1 MSRNKYLIVFAGIIM
16 QLSIGS
22 IYAYSKWIT
31 PLSEELHWDAH
42 DTKTGFSMAICFLGL
57 TAAFMGKFA
66 QKTEPKK
73 AGLLAAAFMTIG
85 LLGSALAVR
94 IDSLY
99 LFYLT
104 FGVLQ
109 GIGLGFGYI
118 VPVYTV
124 VKWFP
129 DKPGLSSGII
139 IMSFALGSLLASFII
154 SPLYTSIGL
163 SNTFAFLGIV
173 YGISMLLSAF
183 YLANPASNDNTQ
195 HIVIDPTTKEILTDK
210 RFIALWLLL
219 FLNVCGG
226 IAIISK
232 AAVLGVEV
240 TGMSTTQATLFVAI
254 IGLFNGIGRLFWS
267 GISDKI
273 GCWKTFM
280 IFIAINT
287 ICFALLPAF
296 STNQFSFKF
305 LTYIII
311 AGYGAGFAT
320 MPAFVKNI
328 YGVDRY
334 GTVLGYILTAWS
346 AAAFVGP
353 VLLDLTTNVDIFYLF
368 AILLL
373 IALFVGY
380 WLKNIITKI
389 RNCIKQKRTQIH

>member
-1 MSRNKYLIVFAGIIM
+1 MKKNKYLIVLAGMIM

-22 IYAYSKWIT
+22 IYAYSKWIE
-31 PLSEELHWDAH
+31 PLAKELNWDAH
-42 DTKTGFSMAICFLGL
+42 DTKTGFSLAICFLGL

-66 QKTEPKK
+66 QKIGPVKS
-73 AGLLAAAFMTIG
+73 GLIATVFMAIG
-85 LLGSALAVR
+85 LLGSALAVKMNS
-94 IDSLY
+94 IY

-129 DKPGLSSGII
+129 DKPGLASGII
-139 IMSFALGSLLASFII
+139 IMSFALGSLLASFLIG
-154 SPLYTSIGL
+154 PLIASFEL
-163 SNTFAFLGIV
+163 SGAFLILAIV
-173 YGISMLLSAF
+173 YGISMLLSAL
-183 YLANPASNDNTQ
+183 YLANPVSAHAVDHAHVDLTPKQ
-195 HIVIDPTTKEILTDK
+195 ILTDK

-240 TGMSTTQATLFVAI
+240 VGMNAAQSTLFVAI

-267 GISDKI
+267 SISDKI
-273 GCWKTFM
+273 GCWTTFM
-280 IFIAINT
+280 VFIGING
-287 ICFALLPAF
+287 ICFALIPSF
-296 STNQFSFKF
+296 STNSTSFQA

-320 MPAFVKNI
+320 MPSFVKSIFGSEN
-328 YGVDRY
+328 YGQ
-334 GTVLGYILTAWS
+334 VLGYTLTAWS
-346 AAAFVGP
+346 AAAFIGP
-353 VLLDLTTNVDIFYLF
+353 LLLGLSADISIFYLF
-368 AILLL
+368 SILL
-373 IALFVGY
+373 IVALGVGV
-380 WLKNIITKI
+380 WLKGLLVQPKEILSF
-389 RNCIKQKRTQIH
+389 Q

>member
-1 MSRNKYLIVFAGIIM
+1 MKKNKYLIVLAGMIM

-22 IYAYSKWIT
+22 IYAYSKWIE
-31 PLSEELHWDAH
+31 PLSKELNWDAH
-42 DTKTGFSMAICFLGL
+42 DTKTGFSLAICFLGL

-66 QKTEPKK
+66 QKIGPAKSGIIATV
-73 AGLLAAAFMTIG
+73 FMTIG
-85 LLGSALAVR
+85 LLGSALAVN
-94 IDSLY
+94 INSMY

-109 GIGLGFGYI
+109 GVGLGFGYI

-129 DKPGLSSGII
+129 DRPGLASGII
-139 IMSFALGSLLASFII
+139 IMSFALGSLLASFLIG
-154 SPLYTSIGL
+154 PLIGSVGL
-163 SNTFAFLGIV
+163 AGAFAVLGIG
-173 YGISMLLSAF
+173 YGICMMLSAF
-183 YLANPASNDNTQ
+183 YLANPESSKTVQHANVDLTPTQ
-195 HIVIDPTTKEILTDK
+195 ILTDK

-240 TGMSTTQATLFVAI
+240 VGMNAAQSTMFVAI

-267 GISDKI
+267 SISDKI
-273 GCWKTFM
+273 GCWTTFM
-280 IFIAINT
+280 VFIGING
-287 ICFALLPAF
+287 ICFALIPSF
-296 STNQFSFKF
+296 STNSTSFQV

-320 MPAFVKNI
+320 MPSFVKNI
-328 YGVDRY
+328 FGAEKYGQ
-334 GTVLGYILTAWS
+334 VLGYTLTAWS

-353 VLLDLTTNVDIFYLF
+353 LLLGLSSDISIFYLF
-368 AILLL
+368 SILL
-373 IALFVGY
+373 IVALGVGI
-380 WLKNIITKI
+380 WLKGLLT
-389 RNCIKQKRTQIH
+389 QKEEVLSFQ